1 MKKNGYQEFDE
12 RENLK
17 RAKELNRQLIRA
29 LEEFNNVPKDNLGLR
44 IEKLADV
51 LEIYETLKAE
61 AFDFD
66 EAEYSRITEKL
77 KYLIFRKQYL
87 EEFDVDQ
94 ISVDELNEYSK
105 KKEQEDREN
114 MKKYREENL
123 NKDRDEI

>member
-114 MKKYREENL
+114 MKKYREESL
-123 NKDRDEI
+123 NRDRDEI

>member
-17 RAKELNRQLIRA
+17 RAKELNMQLIRA
-29 LEEFNNVPKDNLGLR
+29 LEEFNNVPKNNLDLR
-44 IEKLADV
+44 IEKLEDV
-51 LEIYETLKAE
+51 LEIYETLKEE

-66 EAEYSRITEKL
+66 EAEYSRVREKL
-77 KYLIFRKQYL
+77 KYLRFRRQYL

-94 ISVDELNEYSK
+94 ISVEELNKYAEK
-105 KKEQEDREN
+105 KKQEDREN
-114 MKKYREENL
+114 MKKYKEESL